1 MNIKEGDLV
10 QVILETEA
18 AFTATVT
25 HVPQNPGELW
35 EVVTQHGTVRLIN
48 VNNPNFREIIKRPQK
63 SGE

>member
-10 QVILETEA
+10 EVVLETEA
-18 AFTATVT
+18 VFTAKVT

-35 EVVTQHGTVRLIN
+35 EVVTEHGTLRLIN
-48 VNNPNFREIIKRPQK
+48 VNNPNFREIRKRVNK